1 MIAEPEI
8 HGIASSVWGDMLGL
22 PLEAGAPAVAPECI
36 CARVGI
42 SGAFSG
48 TVTVE
53 LAVPLARRVAA
64 ALFAMS
70 EDEVS
75 DSEVSDAVG
84 EVVNILGGNL
94 KAMLPGPSALSLP
107 TVGPV
112 ATVAF
117 GRLQVRAGMSSD
129 LQPVWISLF
138 EAADAG
144 SAS

>member
-1 MIAEPEI
+1 MIAEPDI
-8 HGIASSVWGDMLGL
+8 HGIATSVWGDMLGL
-22 PLEAGAPAVAPECI
+22 PLEAGAPSGGPECI

-48 TVTVE
+48 TVMVE
-53 LAVPLARRVAA
+53 LSVPLARRVAA

-70 EDEVS
+70 VEEVS
-75 DSEVSDAVG
+75 EAEMSDAVG

-112 ATVAF
+112 GAVAF
-117 GRLQVRAGMSSD
+117 GRLHVRAAMSSE

-138 EAADAG
+138 EAADAS
-144 SAS
+144 SAG

>member
-1 MIAEPEI
+1 MIAEPDI
-8 HGIASSVWGDMLGL
+8 HGIATSVWGDMLGL
-22 PLEAGAPAVAPECI
+22 PLEAGAPAGVPECI

-64 ALFAMS
+64 SLFALS
-70 EDEVS
+70 EEEVT
-75 DSEVSDAVG
+75 DAEMADAVG

-112 ATVAF
+112 EAVAG
-117 GRLQVRAGMSSD
+117 GRLHVRAGMSSE

-144 SAS
+144 SSG